1 MDPADRLV
9 CRWLAAIGLALA
21 LAVAIGLAVGS
32 FVVAGRHEA
41 RIRQELALAWEENGP
56 SPFGSGWP
64 RTSSAALLE
73 PSRRTQRGEP
83 CSVGTPQL
91 EPSLSGASC

>member
-41 RIRQELALAWEENGP
+41 RIRQEPALAWEENAALSARQEALRGRAVALRERLAANLERGP
-56 SPFGSGWP
+56 SRAFEEN
-64 RTSSAALLE
+64 AA
-73 PSRRTQRGEP
+73 R
-83 CSVGTPQL
+83 
-91 EPSLSGASC
+91 